1 MRAGV
6 AGFRRKASQR
16 RWLYLLSVLMLFSL
30 LQCVLAAENAVSH
43 GLELREAEREW
54 RIQGTG
60 REWQFS
66 ERQLQMADQEWRL
79 LGRRFQGTDRGW
91 RLSGQLLRGEPEDCR
106 VENRQQLLSAGD
118 RGGPEANA
126 GAPRRLRALFDLF
139 LTSILAISFRKI
151 YLRRCEKWKPPLRE
165 GTIRYIQC
173 ADGL

>member
-54 RIQGTG
+54 MLQGTG
-60 REWQFS
+60 RE
-66 ERQLQMADQEWRL
+66 
-79 LGRRFQGTDRGW
+79 W
-91 RLSGQLLRGEPEDCR
+91 RLSGQLLRGDPEDCR